1 MDLVPGSLP
10 PERIVAMRRPR
21 PVFVAYLVLITA
33 GIVTAIV
40 IGLVRGADD
49 DAASATVE
57 RFARAIEEHDG
68 RAAFNELS
76 ADTRSALESEE
87 GSECEQALLDL
98 QLSLG
103 PVSELKVA
111 ETTATV
117 ELTEGGSVYLEETS
131 NGWRITAVG
140 CEPRPDEPDD
150 CEVEA

>member
-1 MDLVPGSLP
+1 MDPMAENLP
-10 PERIVAMRRPR
+10 PERAAAMRRPR
-21 PVFVAYLVLITA
+21 PVFVAYLTLIAA
-33 GIVTAIV
+33 GIVAAIV

-49 DAASATVE
+49 DGAADAVE
-57 RFARAIEEHDG
+57 RFAQAIETQDG
-68 RAAFNELS
+68 SAACNELS
-76 ADTRSALESEE
+76 ADTRGALESQE
-87 GSECEQALLDL
+87 GTECEQALLDL

-103 PVSELKVA
+103 TVTSVKVA